1 MGLAEGLQITESTE
15 DFVDGFLGGRFH
27 KEHHILPDIIAKLG
41 AQREQ
46 AKKVGNKPLSNAI
59 KVIMASCYGVLGATG
74 SRFSDSRLTASITM
88 RGQQIIQQSADWI
101 NQQGYQ
107 VIYGDTDSLFVWL
120 NKELDDAK
128 VDAIG
133 KQLAQGLNNYWQ
145 ATLAQEFQLQSYLEL
160 EYEVHYRQFFMPYIR
175 GSEVGSKK
183 RYAGL
188 VYEQGKPSV
197 IYKGLETVRSD
208 WTPLARAFQQELYQR
223 VFLKNTLYRV
233 GVPRSS
239 GVITR
244 P

>member
-1 MGLAEGLQITESTE
+1 
-15 DFVDGFLGGRFH
+15 
-27 KEHHILPDIIAKLG
+27 
-41 AQREQ
+41 
-46 AKKVGNKPLSNAI
+46 
-59 KVIMASCYGVLGATG
+59 MASCYGVLGATG

-145 ATLAQEFQLQSYLEL
+145 ATLVQEFQLQSYLEL

-208 WTPLARAFQQELYQR
+208 WTTLARAFQQELYQR
-223 VFLKNTLYRV
+223 VFLQQPYKEWLYAEVQALLHGEKDQDLIYRKRLGQPLADYMKN
-233 GVPRSS
+233 VPPHAQAARKLEQI
-239 GVITR
+239 GRAHV
-244 P
+244 